1 MRLEFLN
8 LGSGSSGNCTYLK
21 YGNTSLLIDLGFSCK
36 KIKEKLV
43 SNNID
48 PCSIDGILITHGH
61 SDHIK
66 GLGLFCKE
74 RQIPV
79 YCNLGTQTEIL
90 AAIKR
95 DNKKTIPTFKIFNT
109 GDRFSI
115 KDISIDTFRIPHD
128 TSDPVGYMFKTVSIR
143 VGVVTD
149 LGKVT
154 TLVTEHIR
162 GAYALLF
169 ESNHDVDLLRHSN
182 RPWSSKQRTLS
193 SSGHLSNEQSA
204 TALDEIAM
212 DGLKE
217 IVLGHLSGECNTP
230 DMALETALNKLQ
242 GKEVNVRV
250 SSQDGSTYILPT
262 GFDV

>member
-1 MRLEFLN
+1 M
-8 LGSGSSGNCTYLK
+8 
-21 YGNTSLLIDLGFSCK
+21 GFSCK

-61 SDHIK
+61 TDHIK

-74 RQIPV
+74 LQIPV
-79 YCNLGTQTEIL
+79 YCNSGTQAEIF

-95 DNKKTIPTFKIFNT
+95 DNKETPQIFKIFNT
-109 GDRFSI
+109 GDHFLI
-115 KDISIDTFRIPHD
+115 KDVGIDTFRVPHD
-128 TSDPVGYMFKTVSIR
+128 TSDPVGYMLKTGSIR

-154 TLVTEHIR
+154 TLVRENIR

-169 ESNHDVDLLRHSN
+169 ESNHDVDLLKHSN
-182 RPWSSKQRTLS
+182 RPWSNKQRTLS
-193 SSGHLSNEQSA
+193 NAGHLSNEQAA
-204 TALDEIAM
+204 TTLDEIVM

-217 IVLGHLSGECNTP
+217 TVLGHISRECNTP
-230 DMALETALNKLQ
+230 DIALETIWNKLQ
-242 GKEVNVRV
+242 GKEVNVRA
-250 SSQDGSTYILPT
+250 SSQDGSTYILPK